1 MAQLGNLLVTGAA
14 KFLNNI
20 YVNKSVTAPT
30 FVGNLQG
37 QADSVDWSGV
47 KNFSLSH
54 NIPRLVSKDITAY
67 YQDGSL
73 WNRIKGTGEYSQ
85 FEDIYVGDYIKMSRP
100 ISAVNPDSTYQTTGS
115 QYVTIISINGL
126 MRNGDNQNINYPHLV
141 MAPGMGINGGSYH
154 FGRSRMNP
162 TGTTVGGY
170 KDSEM
175 NTTVIGEVVTEG
187 STEEGATINQQ
198 LYAEFGT
205 HLKTTRELVSK
216 SINATGYNRFG
227 TNNGCSNGWEW
238 NSFQAILMTE
248 VEVYGSTVWS
258 SSGYDTGN
266 GNHQFE
272 LFKFAKSAINNRSS
286 WYWLRD
292 VANASNFCYCINYG
306 YSSCYWADYAGNCVR
321 PRFIIAA

>member
-30 FVGNLQG
+30 FIGNLQG
-37 QADSVDWSGV
+37 QADSVDWNGV

-54 NIPRLVSKDITAY
+54 NIPRLISKDITAY

-73 WNRIKGTGEYSQ
+73 WDRIRGIKGYSQ
-85 FEDIYVGDYIKMSRP
+85 FEDIYVGDYFKMSRP
-100 ISAVNPDSTYQTTGS
+100 ISAPNPDPTYQLTGS

-126 MRNGDNQNINYPHLV
+126 MRNGNDMDINYPHLIV
-141 MAPGMGINGGSYH
+141 APGKGINDGSYH

-170 KDSEM
+170 KGSEM
-175 NTTVIGEVVTEG
+175 NTTIIGEVVTEG

-205 HLKTTRELVSK
+205 HLKTTKELVSN
-216 SINATGYNRFG
+216 SINATGYNKFG
-227 TNNGCSNGWEW
+227 SNSGCSNNWEW
-238 NSFQAILMTE
+238 ISCQAILMTE

-258 SSGYDTGN
+258 SSGYDTGS

-292 VANASNFCYCINYG
+292 VANASSFCCC
-306 YSSCYWADYAGNCVR
+306 SSNGNSACRWAANANSCVR
-321 PRFIIAA
+321 PRFVIAA